1 MMKRQP
7 VVRLAGVLALL
18 SALMLACNLPLPAA
32 EALTGVLEPATATVA
47 VQTIQALLTPV
58 VSPGAEEEPCGF
70 QWATQPLPEVTQA
83 LQQYF
88 NEAGQTNLKVTAE
101 AFGENCVRADGSV
114 ARFLTM
120 YTDIRVSLPV
130 AQLQDEALLAGQ
142 LETVLRLVLDY
153 PAEKL
158 PGSLEGYLGLTFI
171 DPQGNVEN
179 LWFKR
184 LEGKAALDRGL
195 SGAELLAELR
205 PN

>member
-1 MMKRQP
+1 MMRKP
-7 VVRLAGVLALL
+7 VVRLAGALALL
-18 SALMLACNLPLPAA
+18 SAMMLACNLPLPAA
-32 EALTGVLEPATATVA
+32 EVLTGMLEPATETIA

-58 VSPGAEEEPCGF
+58 VSPGAEDEPCGF

-88 NEAGQTNLKVTAE
+88 NDAGQTNLKATAE

-120 YTDIRVSLPV
+120 YTDIRVTLAV
-130 AQLQDEALLAGQ
+130 AQLQDQALLAGQ

-153 PAEKL
+153 PADKL
-158 PGSLEGYLGLTFI
+158 PGSLEGYLGITFT

-195 SGAELLAELR
+195 SGEDLLAELR
-205 PN
+205 AN